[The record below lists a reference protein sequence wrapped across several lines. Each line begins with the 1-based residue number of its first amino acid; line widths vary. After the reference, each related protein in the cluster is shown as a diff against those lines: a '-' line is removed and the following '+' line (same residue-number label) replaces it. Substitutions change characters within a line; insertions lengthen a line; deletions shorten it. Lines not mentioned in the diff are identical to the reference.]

1 MPPSATGRFLRK
13 IKPTKNALQRISQL
27 AEWRVGKLLRLHIV
41 KTRHCCR
48 GQILLALKVMEEPAL
63 GYSCL
68 GADIIDSSC
77 AEPAL
82 PHEGRSGIH
91 ELALCFRQLFRIR
104 SIQHTD

>member
-1 MPPSATGRFLRK
+1 MD
-13 IKPTKNALQRISQL
+13 PTKNALQGSSQP

-48 GQILLALKVMEEPAL
+48 GQVLLALKVMEEPAL

-68 GADIIDSSC
+68 GADIIDSSGV
-77 AEPAL
+77 EPAL
-82 PHEGRSGIH
+82 AHETDSGIDK
-91 ELALCFRQLFRIR
+91 LAFCFRQLFCIR

>member
-1 MPPSATGRFLRK
+1 MD
-13 IKPTKNALQRISQL
+13 PTKNALQGSSQV

-48 GQILLALKVMEEPAL
+48 GQVLLALKVMEEPAL

-68 GADIIDSSC
+68 GADMIDSSC
-77 AEPAL
+77 VEPTL
-82 PHEGRSGIH
+82 PHEGDSGID
-91 ELALCFRQLFRIR
+91 ELAFCFRQLLRNC